1 MVRDT
6 EVNFHCYD
14 EETWTI
20 NWLGGIDHDSVTFI
34 TSNETGRDDDMLI
47 VANQD
52 YINNYTSLSLIQC
65 LHQNDQPSQYAILLV
80 EGE

>member
-6 EVNFHCYD
+6 EVNFHCYN
-14 EETWTI
+14 EEAWTI
-20 NWLGGIDHDSVTFI
+20 NWLGGINHNSVTFI

-47 VANQD
+47 ATNQD
-52 YINNYTSLSLIQC
+52 YVSDYGSLSLIQC
-65 LHQNDQPSQYAILLV
+65 LHQHDHTSQFAVLVV